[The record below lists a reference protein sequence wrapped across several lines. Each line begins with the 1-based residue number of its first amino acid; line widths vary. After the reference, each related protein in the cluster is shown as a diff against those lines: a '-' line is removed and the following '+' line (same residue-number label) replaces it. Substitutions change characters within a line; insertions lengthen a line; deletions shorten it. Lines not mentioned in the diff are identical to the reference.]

1 MANELETFL
10 WEAIFLVLD
19 ETESIN
25 AASSSCFEFKG
36 LACLDGREQ
45 DGAIVVT
52 RTKIRISNVRTV
64 LIFLII

>member
-1 MANELETFL
+1 MF
-10 WEAIFLVLD
+10 FFVLD

-25 AASSSCFEFKG
+25 AASSSCFELKA

-45 DGAIVVT
+45 DVAIVVT
-52 RTKIRISNVRTV
+52 RTKIRTLNVRTG